1 MSIQNE
7 YGNIRCFA
15 AAWSLFRH
23 NAGSGFSNERPHR
36 RFDLEQKH
44 GHYTLLIQPT
54 GYPCSEQ
61 AGISK
66 DGQTREHALLALILG
81 VRQMICCCNK
91 MEATTP
97 KYSKASMIERTA
109 NLDWYK
115 DPILLDALDRI
126 HEPKRLLDKPFLLPL
141 QAVCKIG
148 GIGAFPVGLVETGTI
163 KPGMVVKF
171 GPSGLTTK
179 VKSAE
184 VHHESLVGAS
194 NSKGDPAKE
203 AAQVIIRNYLDRIG
217 NDYAPN
223 PWLPYIPYCV
233 QANAPITVRLD
244 HGSLK
249 K

>member
-1 MSIQNE
+1 MNMGIL
-7 YGNIRCFA
+7 GVLLLHG
-15 AAWSLFRH
+15 SLFRH

-36 RFDLEQKH
+36 QFDLEQKH
-44 GHYTLLIQPT
+44 GHYTLLIQST

-97 KYSKASMIERTA
+97 KYSKASMIKRTA

-148 GIGAFPVGLVETGTI
+148 GIGAFPVGHVESGTI

-184 VHHESLVGAS
+184 VHHESLVGGLS
-194 NSKGDPAKE
+194 GDKCWFQCEECCCRGSKT
-203 AAQVIIRNYLDRIG
+203 
-217 NDYAPN
+217 
-223 PWLPYIPYCV
+223 WLCSV
-233 QANAPITVRLD
+233 
-244 HGSLK
+244 
-249 K
+249 